1 MSPSYEDFKMNNKY
15 RFNDDGSIDIKR
27 KITTQIGPFQTFYE
41 VGEAYFPC
49 MEGDGNHFFILTL
62 ITGLFGGHKF
72 YTGNVMQGLLY
83 FMTMGLL
90 GVGYILDLIMII
102 TGNYSYMSTNLLRD
116 GGSKVRTYSQPID
129 DKKKALMCTLVAAII
144 GALLIKFM
152 YWPLIVI
159 ISETL
164 STLELSLY

>member
-1 MSPSYEDFKMNNKY
+1 MNDKY

-49 MEGDGNHFFILTL
+49 MLVEGKQFFTLTL

-72 YTGNVMQGLLY
+72 YTGNFLQGLLY
-83 FMTMGLL
+83 FITMGML

-102 TGNYSYMSTNLLRD
+102 TGNYSYMSSNLTRE
-116 GGSKVRTYSQPID
+116 GGSKIRTYSQPID
-129 DKKKALMCTLVAAII
+129 DKKKALIVTLVAAIV
-144 GALLIKFM
+144 GAMLIKFI
-152 YWPLIVI
+152 YWPLIVVM
-159 ISETL
+159 SETL
-164 STLELSLY
+164 SMLELSLY